1 MRYYPIPFILS
12 LLLLGNLGCQV
23 TEEASVSTE
32 SASGSLFQLLPPE
45 SSGITFRNEVPEDEK
60 INILTFEYFH
70 NGGGVAIGD
79 VNNDDRPDI
88 YLTGNVVPNH
98 LYLNQGGMKFKEV
111 AQQANVKG
119 AAGWN
124 TGVTMVDINNDG
136 WLDIYVC
143 RGGQLPPE
151 YRSNQLF
158 INQGADPNGIPQF
171 KEEAGR
177 LGLSD
182 EGFTTQAAFLD
193 YDRDGDL
200 DVFLL
205 NHNVVPIENFNPV
218 QVRSTPDPYVGD
230 KLYENVGSATAPKFV
245 DVSQRAGL
253 VQHPLGYGLGVGIGD
268 LNNDGWPDIYVSND
282 FLEHDYLYY
291 NQGDG
296 TFTEELKGRMPHV
309 SQFSMGNDIADY
321 NNDGWLDIFV
331 ADMVAEDNYRNKTM
345 MRGMDRSRFHYAVED
360 GFHYQYMINTLQ
372 LNNGVL
378 RTASQETVLPFSE
391 AAQLG
396 GVSNTDWSWAPLWLD
411 LDNDGFKDL
420 IVTNG
425 YKKEVSNKD
434 YVSYEKKKLAAVSQP
449 DQADLQRLMQE
460 LLDSIPST
468 KIPNYVYHNNGDLT
482 FTKKVAEWGFD
493 RPAFSNGAAFGDLDN
508 DGDLD
513 VVINN
518 IDDNAFLYENQ
529 AGSSANYLKIKLN
542 GSEGNRDGIGTRITI
557 YANQQQQMHEHYL
570 SRGFQSSVDRIVHF
584 GLGTTEKIDSLL
596 IRWADGKTQT
606 LRDISANQLLS
617 LNYQDASNPNPTEKP
632 SDYLFQDITEQAQLR
647 VSHQENDFDDFERE
661 VLLPHKMSNF
671 GPALAIADVNGDGLD
686 DFYLGGAKGLSGQ
699 LYQQTANGTFRLLSS
714 KTFRPHQAS
723 EDLDALFFDADQDGD
738 PDLYVVSGGNEYTTD
753 SPQLQD
759 RLYFNDGNGGF
770 SHRTSSLPKMLSS
783 GGKVA
788 SADIDLDG
796 DLDLF
801 VGGRQVPGRYP
812 LAPRSYLLENNGQ
825 GQFTDITDPAAEVL
839 TAIGMVTDARWTD
852 VDQDQDPDLIVT
864 GEWMG
869 IHLILNE
876 QDQSQISFRDV
887 SQEAGLSDTQGWW
900 FSLGAAD
907 FDADGDTDLVAGNLG
922 LNYKYQASVAHPFE
936 IFYSDFDESG
946 TYDIVLGYHNNDS
959 LFPLRGRQCSS
970 EQMPFI
976 AQKFPDYHSFGQ
988 ATLAEVYGSE
998 NLSEALHYEAKTFAS
1013 SYLKNNGV
1021 SANGIPQFEVIPL
1034 PNEAQ
1039 LSSANAI
1046 TISDFNQDNHLD
1058 IVIGG
1063 NLYASEVETP
1073 RNDASIGLLLAGD
1086 SQGNF
1091 NPVPAHKSGLH
1102 LPGDVKKISS
1112 LTLGEQ
1118 NRAGLLVAK
1127 NQGLLQLVRTQL

>member
-1 MRYYPIPFILS
+1 MHYRYLQTTTFILIVIYI
-12 LLLLGNLGCQV
+12 LGCQPS
-23 TEEASVSTE
+23 EDVST
-32 SASGSLFQLLPPE
+32 SVNNTTSPPLFRLHSSEQ
-45 SSGITFRNEVPEDEK
+45 SGITFRNDVPENEK

-79 VNNDDRPDI
+79 VNNDGLADI
-88 YLTGNVVPNH
+88 YLTGNVAPNH
-98 LYLNQGGMKFKEV
+98 LYLNQGGIKFKEV
-111 AQQANVKG
+111 AQEAGVKG

-124 TGVTMVDINNDG
+124 SGVTMVDINNDG

-143 RGGQLPPE
+143 RGGQLPPD

-158 INQGADPNGIPQF
+158 INQGSSKNGIPQF

-182 EGFTTQAAFLD
+182 EGFATQAAFFD

-200 DVFLL
+200 DMFLL

-218 QVRSTPDPYVGD
+218 QVRSTPDQYVGD
-230 KLYENVGSATAPKFV
+230 KLYENIGSATDPKFL

-253 VQHPLGYGLGVGIGD
+253 IQHPLGYGLGVGIGD

-296 TFTEELKGRMPHV
+296 TFTEELKGRMSHV

-345 MRGMDRSRFHYAVED
+345 MRGMDRSKFHYAVED

-378 RTASQETVLPFSE
+378 DTKPQQTALPFSE

-434 YVSYEKKKLAAVSQP
+434 YVSYEKKKLSAVSQP
-449 DQADLQRLMQE
+449 DQPDLQRLMQE

-468 KIPNYVYHNNGDLT
+468 KISNYVYRNNGDLT
-482 FTKKVAEWGFD
+482 FTKKVTEWGFN
-493 RPAFSNGAAFGDLDN
+493 RPAFSNGAAFADLDN

-518 IDDNAFLYENQ
+518 IDDPAFLYENQ
-529 AGSSANYLKIKLN
+529 LESSANYLKVKLN
-542 GSEGNRDGIGTRITI
+542 GSEGNLDGIGARVTL
-557 YANQQQQMHEHYL
+557 YANQQQQIHEQYL

-596 IRWADGKTQT
+596 IRWADGRTQT
-606 LRDISANQLLS
+606 VKNISANQLLT
-617 LNYQDASNPNPTEKP
+617 LNYQDATNSKSEKNSSN
-632 SDYLFQDITEQAQLR
+632 YLFHDITKSTKLK
-647 VSHQENDFDDFERE
+647 VSHQENTFDDFQRE
-661 VLLPHKMSNF
+661 VLLPHKMSSF
-671 GPALAIADVNGDGLD
+671 GPALAVADIDGDGLD
-686 DFYLGGAKGLSGQ
+686 DFYLGGAKGYPGQ
-699 LYQQTANGTFRLLSS
+699 LYRQTTSGTFSS
-714 KTFRPHQAS
+714 LPPEAFRSHQLS

-738 PDLYVVSGGNEYTTD
+738 QDLYVVSGGNEYAAD

-759 RLYFNDGNGGF
+759 RLYFNDGNGRF
-770 SHRTSSLPKMLSS
+770 SYRTSSLPSILSS
-783 GGKVA
+783 GGKVVA
-788 SADIDLDG
+788 ADIDQDG
-796 DLDLF
+796 DQDLF

-825 GQFTDITDPAAEVL
+825 GQFTDITESAANEL
-839 TAIGMVTDARWTD
+839 SSIGMITDARWMN
-852 VDQDQDPDLIVT
+852 VDQDQDLDLILV

-876 QDQSQISFRDV
+876 QNQHQISFRDV
-887 SQEAGLSDTQGWW
+887 SLEAGLADTQGWW
-900 FSLGAAD
+900 FSLGVAD
-907 FDADGDTDLVAGNLG
+907 FDSDGDTDLVAGNLG
-922 LNYKYQASVAHPFE
+922 LNYKYQASAEQPFE

-946 TYDIVLGYHNNDS
+946 TYDIVLGYYNDNA

-976 AQKFPDYHSFGQ
+976 EQKFPDYHSFGK
-988 ATLAEVYGSE
+988 ATLNEVYGSE
-998 NLSEALHYEAKTFAS
+998 SLAEALHYEAKTFAS

-1021 SANGIPQFEVIPL
+1021 NTDGIPQFEVIPL
-1034 PNEAQ
+1034 PSEAQ
-1039 LSSANAI
+1039 FSSAN
-1046 TISDFNQDNHLD
+1046 TISIGDFNQDNHLD
-1058 IVIGG
+1058 MVIAG
-1063 NLYASEVETP
+1063 NLYVSEVETP

-1086 SQGNF
+1086 GQGNF
-1091 NPVPAHKSGLH
+1091 FPVGLPKWPVPCRRCKKSQPAEFGKAKSGR
-1102 LPGDVKKISS
+1102 
-1112 LTLGEQ
+1112 T
-1118 NRAGLLVAK
+1118 AGC
-1127 NQGLLQLVRTQL
+1127 